1 MSMLRRCWLFFVL
14 IFALRPQDADAQT
27 RAVTKD
33 VSNEPIIETL
43 PALAPFQHVRFCLRY
58 PLDCQPSSTK
68 RELIQ
73 PQMMGL
79 LYSVNR
85 KVNELINPR
94 PKAYDIGTYESWV
107 IAPDMGD
114 CNDYAVTKRHELLKR
129 GLPSSALRLSVAK
142 TPEGEGHLVLVVT
155 TTMGN
160 MVMDNLT
167 DKIVPWQLTDYRW
180 IKIQSSYDPHFWIG
194 IRQPLEGEY
203 NDRRPK
209 EGPG

>member
-1 MSMLRRCWLFFVL
+1 MSVLRRCCFVFAL
-14 IFALRPQDADAQT
+14 VFALRAQDADAQNRT
-27 RAVTKD
+27 DTK
-33 VSNEPIIETL
+33 VISNEPIVESL

-73 PQMMGL
+73 PQTMEL
-79 LYSVNR
+79 LISVNR
-85 KVNELINPR
+85 KVNQLINPR

-129 GLPSSALRLSVAK
+129 GLPSSALLLSVAK
-142 TPEGEGHLVLVVT
+142 TPEGAGHLVLVVT
-155 TTMGN
+155 TTVGN

-167 DKIVPWQLTDYRW
+167 DEIIPWQFTDYRW
-180 IKIQSSYDPHFWIG
+180 IKIQSTYDPHFWIG
-194 IRQPLEGEY
+194 IRQPFAGEY
-203 NDRRPK
+203 DDHLPK
-209 EGPG
+209 NGPG